1 MSMNITKRE
10 ESQCNQCS
18 IRFLCSKRLAEN
30 STESPAEINRKKCRL
45 IEAIVT
51 SQTFRN
57 YNVICQDDAEE
68 ETIDAEKVFKRRE
81 RFIKKI
87 LLQTSL
93 CGLPV
98 AFAEEVCYTLL
109 CAVDMVVLKNV
120 RWVSKE

>member
-1 MSMNITKRE
+1 MVRAERGAILSVSQSDGHKAGRKGGKDMSMNITK
-10 ESQCNQCS
+10 
-18 IRFLCSKRLAEN
+18 
-30 STESPAEINRKKCRL
+30 ESPAEINRKKRRL

-57 YNVICQDDAEE
+57 YNIICQDDVKE
-68 ETIDAEKVFKRRE
+68 ETIDAEKVLKRRE
-81 RFIKKI
+81 RFVKKI

-109 CAVDMVVLKNV
+109 CAV
-120 RWVSKE
+120 EEGIT